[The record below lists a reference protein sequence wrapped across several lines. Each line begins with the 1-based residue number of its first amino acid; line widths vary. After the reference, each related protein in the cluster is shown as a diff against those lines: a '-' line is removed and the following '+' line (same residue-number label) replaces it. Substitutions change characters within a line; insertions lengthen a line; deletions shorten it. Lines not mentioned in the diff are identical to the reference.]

1 MSVGLSGNLVDF
13 GIADVFQLIGQQR
26 KTGVLELKSETTRA
40 QLVFDEGMVVSAAP
54 ASGRA
59 GELDPLADRLIRCG
73 LLTRDRAEEAV
84 QACRASA
91 QTLAST
97 LREREWL
104 PDDQIESAEELV
116 TRDTI
121 FEVLRWRTGTFD
133 FRAQEV
139 SHTRDRSQLLGA
151 EQILMDG
158 LRMVDEWQSFADLVP
173 SEETVF
179 QRSGRFER
187 YLEKLGRDD
196 AEARARAE
204 RVFQRVDGRLSARRV
219 IDLAQL
225 GTFDGMRGLAE
236 LREAD
241 AIRPLHPESV
251 RHVRRVAR
259 STTPTG
265 RPSAARR
272 AIAAAIPLAILAG
285 VVWWT
290 AAESMAAPEPTP
302 GGPVAR
308 ATLAELED
316 AYATRAARHAIEA
329 YRFHHGDWPES
340 LADVEAAGLLDRDA
354 LAAPRG
360 RPYYSQ
366 QQAEGWVFLGPD
378 R

>member
-26 KTGVLELKSETTRA
+26 KTGVLELKSEAARA

-73 LLTRDRAEEAV
+73 LLTRERAEEAV
-84 QACRASA
+84 AACRASA

-104 PDDQIESAEELV
+104 EGDQIEAAEELV

-121 FEVLRWRTGTFD
+121 FEVLRWRVGTFD

-139 SHTRDRSQLLGA
+139 SHERDRSQLLGA

-158 LRMVDEWQSFADLVP
+158 LRMVDEWQSFEGLVP
-173 SEETVF
+173 SESTVF
-179 QRSGRFER
+179 QRAGRFEKF
-187 YLEKLGRDD
+187 LERHGRDD
-196 AEARARAE
+196 AEARSRAE
-204 RVFQRVDGRLSARRV
+204 RVFQRIDGRLSARRV
-219 IDLAQL
+219 IDLSQL
-225 GTFDGMRGLAE
+225 GTFDGMRSLAE

-241 AIRPLHPESV
+241 VIRPLHPESV
-251 RHVRRVAR
+251 RHVRRVVR
-259 STTPTG
+259 SAPTG
-265 RPSAARR
+265 RPSGLRR
-272 AIAAAIPLAILAG
+272 AVAAMVPLFLLGA

-290 AAESMAAPEPTP
+290 AWSSSAASQSYPDH
-302 GGPVAR
+302 PVSR
-308 ATLAELED
+308 AALADLRD
-316 AYATRAARHAIEA
+316 AYATRAARHGIEA
-329 YRFHHGDWPES
+329 YRFHHGRWPDS
-340 LADVEAAGLLDRDA
+340 LDDVEAEGLIGRDA
-354 LAAPRG
+354 LAAPGG
-360 RPYYSQ
+360 RPYYSRHRDH
-366 QQAEGWVFLGPD
+366 GWVFLGPD